1 MMTSI
6 LQNLKGMTQRS
17 ENVEYLPL
25 GLKGVYAIHSRQDL
39 DFLSQVQSYQY
50 LKIDFDF
57 KKLPLEEDFKIG
69 ESYSYKVTVKIPE
82 TKSNFFSSPD
92 YLIDYIL
99 GQTEIIDWSSK
110 IILPFDQDFHP
121 AAYEYKSHF
130 IYLNRLICLYKK
142 YTYWDS
148 GRFVLFTDKPFLV
161 PLIRESCLFQKFKIC
176 FDKIKIKK
184 FEESIEYLEEFLD
197 GEVIKEHKK
206 EKQSIFIMES
216 SKILGSQVSTRF
228 YNLIQKIDEI
238 KDSVDK
244 SFKIYIENFSYQ
256 RLELEL
262 KKDLDHFVKSINDS
276 IGVLQTQAL
285 GLPIAAGL
293 MQFSKLGANTEESNL
308 LYTPYIALIVF
319 SFFVVFNVYQQS
331 IQVEYVKASIVRFF
345 KKDVVSSVLGTE
357 DPLTTM
363 KNLIDKRIFMI
374 NIYMATIILL
384 AVVVIL
390 YGLYEIGLLT

>member
-1 MMTSI
+1 
-6 LQNLKGMTQRS
+6 MTQRS
-17 ENVEYLPL
+17 QNVEYLPL
-25 GLKGVYAIHSRQDL
+25 GLKGVYAINSRQDL
-39 DFLSQVQSYQY
+39 DFLSQVQIYQY

-69 ESYSYKVTVKIPE
+69 ESYSYKVTVRVPE

-121 AAYEYKSHF
+121 EAYKYKSHF

-161 PLIRESCLFQKFKIC
+161 PLIRESSSFQKFKIC
-176 FDKIKIKK
+176 FDEIKIKK
-184 FEESIEYLEEFLD
+184 FEESIEHLEDFLD

-293 MQFSKLGANTEESNL
+293 MQFSKLGAKPEESNL

-363 KNLIDKRIFMI
+363 KTLIDKRILMI